1 MDRDLE
7 LMKELSEVKAAVA
20 GVQAELAA
28 VNKRIDDALISQVRD
43 HGKRISALEA
53 WRVWLIGWAAGA
65 GVVSHFIIQLFSGK

>member
-1 MDRDLE
+1 MEQSLE
-7 LMKELSEVKAAVA
+7 LMKEIAEVKAAVA
-20 GVQAELAA
+20 GVQAELMA

-65 GVVSHFIIQLFSGK
+65 GIVSHFIFQLFEK

>member
-1 MDRDLE
+1 MEQSLE
-7 LMKELSEVKAAVA
+7 LMKEIAEVKAAVA
-20 GVQAELAA
+20 GVQAELMA

-65 GVVSHFIIQLFSGK
+65 GIVSHFVFQLFEK

>member
-1 MDRDLE
+1 MDQTIE
-7 LMKELSEVKAAVA
+7 LMKEISEVKAAVA
-20 GVQAELAA
+20 SVQAEIIA

-65 GVVSHFIIQLFSGK
+65 GLVSHFIFQLFEK

>member
-1 MDRDLE
+1 
-7 LMKELSEVKAAVA
+7 
-20 GVQAELAA
+20 

-65 GVVSHFIIQLFSGK
+65 GVVSHFIFQLFEK

>member
-1 MDRDLE
+1 MDQTIE
-7 LMKELSEVKAAVA
+7 LMKEISEVKAAVA
-20 GVQAELAA
+20 SVQAEIIA

-65 GVVSHFIIQLFSGK
+65 GVVSHFIFQLFEK

>member
-1 MDRDLE
+1 MDQTIE
-7 LMKELSEVKAAVA
+7 LMKEISEVKAAVA
-20 GVQAELAA
+20 SVQAEIIA

-65 GVVSHFIIQLFSGK
+65 GLVSHFVFQLFE

>member
-1 MDRDLE
+1 MDKTIE
-7 LMKELSEVKAAVA
+7 LMKEISEVKAAVA
-20 GVQAELAA
+20 SVQAEIIA

-65 GVVSHFIIQLFSGK
+65 GLVSHFIFQLFEK